1 MTLMG
6 NYGEQIERAVRAQ
19 IRAEI
24 AAKGWI
30 QADIARISG
39 IHTSTLSRLLNDKED
54 RPLPMKFLGEVATAL
69 GLSPHVIA
77 ERAER
82 RIHDEEPDILS
93 QDEEI
98 LIRDDEEPSS
108 IAG

>member
-1 MTLMG
+1 MDLLHYVVACSHRSNYDADMG

-24 AAKGWI
+24 AAKGLK
-30 QADIARISG
+30 QADIARIAG
-39 IHTSTLSRLLNDKED
+39 IHTSTLSRLLNDEED
-54 RPLPMKFLGEVATAL
+54 RPLPMKFLAEMATAL

-82 RIHDEEPDILS
+82 RINDEEL
-93 QDEEI
+93 
-98 LIRDDEEPSS
+98 EEPSS
-108 IAG
+108 I